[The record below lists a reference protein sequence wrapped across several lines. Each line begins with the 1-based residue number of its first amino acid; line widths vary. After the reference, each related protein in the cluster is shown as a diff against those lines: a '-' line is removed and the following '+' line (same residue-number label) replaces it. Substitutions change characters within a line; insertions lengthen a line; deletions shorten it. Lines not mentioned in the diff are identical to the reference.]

1 MTGSKIIMFNLRDLL
16 SYAKLSQKEFAKMID
31 SSESSVSKYLSGERS
46 PSVMTIIKIC
56 EAFPSFSP
64 NDFIFEDGV
73 KKKAELIKLDAKFNR
88 KEMIE
93 DEVNQIS

>member
-16 SYAKLSQKEFAKMID
+16 SSTGISQKKFADMIG
-31 SSESSVSKYLSGERS
+31 STESAVSRYISGERS

-56 EAFPSFSP
+56 EAFPAFSP

-73 KKKAELIKLDAKFNR
+73 KKKVELIKLDVKFNR
-88 KEMIE
+88 K
-93 DEVNQIS
+93 V

>member
-16 SYAKLSQKEFAKMID
+16 SYAKLSQKEFAKVID
-31 SSESSVSKYLSGERS
+31 SSEASVSKYLSGERS

-56 EAFPSFSP
+56 EAFPAFSP

-73 KKKAELIKLDAKFNR
+73 KKKAELIKLDTKFNR
-88 KEMIE
+88 KE
-93 DEVNQIS
+93 

>member
-16 SYAKLSQKEFAKMID
+16 KYAKISQKEFANLIG
-31 SSESSVSKYLSGERS
+31 SSEASISKYLSGERS

-56 EAFPSFSP
+56 EAFPTFSP

-73 KKKAELIKLDAKFNR
+73 KKKAELIKLDVKFNR
-88 KEMIE
+88 KE
-93 DEVNQIS
+93 

>member
-16 SYAKLSQKEFAKMID
+16 SYVKLSQKEFAKMID

-46 PSVMTIIKIC
+46 PSLMTIIKIC
-56 EAFPSFSP
+56 EAFPAFSP

-73 KKKAELIKLDAKFNR
+73 TQHAR
-88 KEMIE
+88 PPCPSPTPG
-93 DEVNQIS
+93 VH